1 MLMTYVARGPKKA
14 VNMTLSE
21 DLVRDARALTSN
33 LSETVEQ
40 LLAGYVFE
48 EQERRAEKEWRI
60 DESLRL
66 LKEHEAQHGVWGE
79 EYCEL

>member
-1 MLMTYVARGPKKA
+1 MTYLARGPKKA

-40 LLAGYVFE
+40 LLAGYVDAE
-48 EQERRAEKEWRI
+48 YRRRAERERLI
-60 DESLRL
+60 DETIEMATAHYA
-66 LKEHEAQHGVWGE
+66 EHGLWGE
-79 EYCEL
+79 EFSNL